1 MAEGAVERFKP
12 RGGLPPPSQA
22 ASPRGAFFPGRG
34 DLARDMGPFPPSGTS
49 GGDFRMESLNPSAD
63 SRRQA
68 SRSVGPVSSAAASSS
83 SGVIGRKSD
92 GGVFRPR
99 GSDSEISF
107 GITFRRIGAGLA
119 NLGNTCFLNSVLQ
132 CLTYTEPFAAYLQ
145 SGKHKSS
152 CRTSGFCAMCALQN
166 HVMDALQSTGKI
178 LRPFHLVKNLKCI
191 LKNFRYA
198 RQEDAHEYMVN
209 LLESMHKCCLPS
221 GIASESP
228 SAYEKSLVH
237 KIFGGHLRSQVKC
250 LQCSFCSNKFD
261 PFLDLSLE
269 IMKADTLHKALSHFT
284 AVEQLDGGAKQYQCQ
299 QCKQKV
305 KAVKQL
311 TIHKAPYVLT
321 VHLKRFGTA
330 LLGQKIDKK
339 IEFEPSLDLK
349 KYVSGPNDGDLK
361 YTLYGVLVHAGYA
374 THSGHYYCFV
384 RTSSG
389 VWYSLNDHQVF
400 QVSEKTV
407 LQQKAYMLFYVRNMS
422 SAAQKVRNAVSKENG
437 VPTGSVGRAIHDCVR
452 ESGIKHYSPCS
463 NNGSNSLVGS
473 MPPKSTQIE
482 KQSAKNASISPCLIT
497 NDAKRTIL
505 NGSATHPSPKFSSI
519 KEPSPSVSPL
529 SSLTSEDLVSEGPA
543 QKPSSGGSSIQ
554 LLEKDLMQTAQ
565 SKDRSGF
572 TASKASERLS
582 SADETL
588 LSVKYCSVP
597 AVAQNSHIETN
608 LPHHSDCKVPIGTGP
623 KDGILSGGGANEPL
637 YPKIPENIS
646 AEGGQV
652 DAICSKASTS
662 SFSTQKEDVGSDEI
676 HKAVMRRRRPT
687 LPDLRNMTFGPGRLF
702 AYLNL
707 SKKKKQGRIK
717 DCSTNRKRKH
727 GLLGSADQGD
737 QGPST
742 SAATKMEPPKKV
754 RRRKGAV
761 RTEKEICNRSEGVD
775 RTSGEMGLSNLK
787 GGSTKDPDC
796 TVRWVKTS
804 ETRLSLDES
813 CSPSYHNSLNMLVR
827 SLGEAPVSQ
836 PDSTLSNEPKSIGSV
851 VDKWGKEDGQG
862 RRRKARRRRPRPT
875 LVRNPFLGL
884 AAVIAQKKPRIDQ
897 RNSGSKPFRIHGG
910 GVKY

>member
-22 ASPRGAFFPGRG
+22 ASPRVLFSRG
-34 DLARDMGPFPPSGTS
+34 GIGWPR
-49 GGDFRMESLNPSAD
+49 
-63 SRRQA
+63 
-68 SRSVGPVSSAAASSS
+68 SSAAASSS

-349 KYVSGPNDGDLK
+349 KYVSGPNVIH
-361 YTLYGVLVHAGYA
+361 TLWCAGTCWLCYS

-482 KQSAKNASISPCLIT
+482 KQSAKN
-497 NDAKRTIL
+497 
-505 NGSATHPSPKFSSI
+505 FSSI

-597 AVAQNSHIETN
+597 AVAQSSHIETN

-775 RTSGEMGLSNLK
+775 RTSG
-787 GGSTKDPDC
+787 
-796 TVRWVKTS
+796 RWTS

-827 SLGEAPVSQ
+827 VWGRRQVFSQ
-836 PDSTLSNEPKSIGSV
+836 PDRTLSNEPKSIGSV

-897 RNSGSKPFRIHGG
+897 RSSGSKPFRIHGG